1 MARGNQTDRIGNPY
15 SLNSQRRN
23 LELYVKKV
31 HRRDAIIEGHQ
42 EELRQIEEV
51 TERRVRKVKRMRA
64 IIESQNEEIM
74 EHRRTEKRLQLEL
87 AKMRR
92 KLDGAKHGN
101 DKVLMFSRNT
111 SVEPIVMK
119 EDTV

>member
-15 SLNSQRRN
+15 SLDSQRRN

-42 EELRQIEEV
+42 EELKQIEEV
-51 TERRVRKVKRMRA
+51 TERRVWKVQRMRA
-64 IIESQNEEIM
+64 IIERQNEEIM
-74 EHRRTEKRLQLEL
+74 DHRRTERRLQLEL

-92 KLDGAKHGN
+92 KIDGAKHGF
-101 DKVLMFSRNT
+101 DMVLMWTRNT
-111 SVEPIVMK
+111 SVEPIVMD
-119 EDTV
+119 EDGE